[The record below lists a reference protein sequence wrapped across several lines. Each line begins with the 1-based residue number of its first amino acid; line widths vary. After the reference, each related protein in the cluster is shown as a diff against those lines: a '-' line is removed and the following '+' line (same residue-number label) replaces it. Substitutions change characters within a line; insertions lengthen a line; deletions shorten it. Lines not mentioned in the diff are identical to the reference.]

1 MSMRKGNEYETT
13 VFGKEPLW
21 TDCATLDEVQMSC
34 RVGRAVNW
42 YNYFCSEEDYKDFVV
57 DYCKRD
63 ERITKELLTKIKGMD
78 KYNPLFRSLGSIC
91 RIKSLGGRVGSKDE
105 QYFHNHYSQLLI
117 LAEREKVQVE
127 PTVTTVRPSV
137 QHYIQN
143 KICDTIGELESK
155 IDEFITT
162 SDYKQFMKSFNIEAW
177 INNNKLKSYE
187 CQAIHD
193 HYSYVIKEKQE
204 ALEGKDPQLAEA
216 YDYLGKVKLRK
227 FVELLASIVDITGQY
242 ALQKRQRKPRKKKK
256 KSAEKLIKS
265 LKYQQEDKDLGLTS
279 IDPRDII
286 GASKL
291 VVFNTKYSKV
301 CIFESDSLD
310 GFSVKGTTIQNVSK
324 GVSKTVRKPKEFF
337 KSITGGV
344 RSITNHYDGL
354 KTKES
359 EATPRIN
366 ENTIIVKAFK

>member
-1 MSMRKGNEYETT
+1 MRKGNEYETT

-21 TDCATLDEVQMSC
+21 TDCATLDEMQMSC

-57 DYCKRD
+57 EYCKND
-63 ERITKELLTKIKGMD
+63 ERITKELLVKIKGMD

-91 RIKSLGGRVGSKDE
+91 RIKTLGGRVGSKDE
-105 QYFHNHYSQLLI
+105 LYFNNHYSRLLS
-117 LAEREKVQVE
+117 LAEQEKVTQE
-127 PTVTTVRPSV
+127 PTIVPRPSV
-137 QHYIQN
+137 QVHIQN

-162 SDYKQFMKSFNIEAW
+162 SDYKQFMKSFNVEAW
-177 INNNKLKSYE
+177 INNNRLKSYE

-204 ALEGKDPQLAEA
+204 ALEGKDPQLIEA
-216 YDYLGKVKLRK
+216 YDYLGKVKLKK
-227 FVELLASIVDITGQY
+227 FVELLSIIVDVTGQY

-256 KSAEKLIKS
+256 KSAEKLVKS
-265 LKYQQEDKDLGLTS
+265 LKYQREDKDLGLTS
-279 IDPRDII
+279 VDPRDII
-286 GASKL
+286 GANKL
-291 VVFNTKYSKV
+291 VVYNTKYSKV
-301 CIFESDSLD
+301 CIFESESLD
-310 GFSVKGTTIQNVSK
+310 GFSIKGTTVQNVSK
-324 GVSKTVRKPKEFF
+324 GVCKIVRKPKDFF
-337 KSITGGV
+337 KSITGGI
-344 RSITNHYDGL
+344 RSINNHYEGL
-354 KTKES
+354 KTKEV

>member
-1 MSMRKGNEYETT
+1 MRKGNEYETT

-63 ERITKELLTKIKGMD
+63 ERIAKELLTKIKGMD

-127 PTVTTVRPSV
+127 STVTTVRPSV
-137 QHYIQN
+137 QHHIQN

-227 FVELLASIVDITGQY
+227 FVELLATIVDITGQY

-310 GFSVKGTTIQNVSK
+310 GFSIKGTTIQNVSK

-354 KTKES
+354 KTKEN

>member
-1 MSMRKGNEYETT
+1 
-13 VFGKEPLW
+13 
-21 TDCATLDEVQMSC
+21 
-34 RVGRAVNW
+34 
-42 YNYFCSEEDYKDFVV
+42 
-57 DYCKRD
+57 
-63 ERITKELLTKIKGMD
+63 
-78 KYNPLFRSLGSIC
+78 
-91 RIKSLGGRVGSKDE
+91 
-105 QYFHNHYSQLLI
+105 
-117 LAEREKVQVE
+117 
-127 PTVTTVRPSV
+127 
-137 QHYIQN
+137 
-143 KICDTIGELESK
+143 
-155 IDEFITT
+155 
-162 SDYKQFMKSFNIEAW
+162 MKSFNIEAW

-227 FVELLASIVDITGQY
+227 FVELLATIVDITGQY

-337 KSITGGV
+337 KSITGGI
-344 RSITNHYDGL
+344 RSVTNHYDGL
-354 KTKES
+354 TTKET

>member
-21 TDCATLDEVQMSC
+21 TDCSALDEMQMSC

-57 DYCKRD
+57 DYCKND

-91 RIKSLGGRVGSKDE
+91 RIKTLGGRVGSKDE
-105 QYFHNHYSQLLI
+105 RYFADHYRQLLY
-117 LAEREKVQVE
+117 LAEKEVVKE
-127 PTVTTVRPSV
+127 ATPIAVRPSV
-137 QHYIQN
+137 QEHIQN

-162 SDYKQFMKSFNIEAW
+162 SDYKQFMKSFNVEAW

-204 ALEGKDPQLAEA
+204 ALEGKDPQLTEA
-216 YDYLGKVKLRK
+216 YEYLGKVKLRK
-227 FVELLASIVDITGQY
+227 FVELLSTIVDVTGQY

-256 KSAEKLIKS
+256 KSAEKLVKS
-265 LKYQQEDKDLGLTS
+265 LKYQREDKDLGLTS

-286 GASKL
+286 GATKL
-291 VVFNTKYSKV
+291 VVYNTKYSKV
-301 CIFESDSLD
+301 CIFESESLD
-310 GFSVKGTTIQNVSK
+310 GFSIKGTTVQNVSK
-324 GVSKTVRKPKEFF
+324 GVCKIVRKPKDFF
-337 KSITGGV
+337 KSITGGI
-344 RSITNHYDGL
+344 RSINNHYEGL
-354 KTKES
+354 KTKET

>member
-1 MSMRKGNEYETT
+1 MRKGNEYETT

-21 TDCATLDEVQMSC
+21 TDCAALDEMQMSC

-42 YNYFCSEEDYKDFVV
+42 YNYFCSEEDYKDFVI
-57 DYCKRD
+57 DYCKND
-63 ERITKELLTKIKGMD
+63 ERISKELLTKIRGMD
-78 KYNPLFRSLGSIC
+78 KYNPLFRCLGSIC
-91 RIKSLGGRVGSKDE
+91 RIKTLGGRVGTKDE
-105 QYFHNHYSQLLI
+105 RYFIEHYRHLLS
-117 LAEREKVQVE
+117 LAEKEVVKEATPVI
-127 PTVTTVRPSV
+127 VRPSV
-137 QHYIQN
+137 QEHIQN

-162 SDYKQFMKSFNIEAW
+162 SDYKQFMKSFNVEAW

-216 YDYLGKVKLRK
+216 YEYLGKVKLRK
-227 FVELLASIVDITGQY
+227 FVELLSTIVDITGQY

-256 KSAEKLIKS
+256 KSAEKLVKS
-265 LKYQQEDKDLGLTS
+265 LKYQREDKDLGLTS

-286 GASKL
+286 GATKL
-291 VVFNTKYSKV
+291 VVYNTKYSKV
-301 CIFESDSLD
+301 CIFESESLD
-310 GFSVKGTTIQNVSK
+310 GFSVKGTTVQNVSK
-324 GVSKTVRKPKEFF
+324 GVCKIVRKPKDFF
-337 KSITGGV
+337 KSITGGI
-344 RSITNHYDGL
+344 RSINNHYEGL
-354 KTKES
+354 KTKET

>member
-1 MSMRKGNEYETT
+1 MSMREGNEYETT

-21 TDCATLDEVQMSC
+21 TDCAALDEMQMSC

-42 YNYFCSEEDYKDFVV
+42 YNYFCSEEDYKDFVIE
-57 DYCKRD
+57 YCKKD

-78 KYNPLFRSLGSIC
+78 KYNPLFRSLGSIW
-91 RIKSLGGRVGSKDE
+91 RIKTLGGRVGQRDE
-105 QYFHNHYSQLLI
+105 QYFSNHYMKLLS
-117 LAEREKVQVE
+117 LADKEVIKEITPV
-127 PTVTTVRPSV
+127 TVRPSV
-137 QHYIQN
+137 QEHIQN

-162 SDYKQFMKSFNIEAW
+162 SDYKQFMKSFNVEAW
-177 INNNKLKSYE
+177 INNNRLKSYE

-204 ALEGKDPQLAEA
+204 ALEGKDPQLIEA
-216 YDYLGKVKLRK
+216 YDYLGKVKLKK
-227 FVELLASIVDITGQY
+227 FVELLSIIVDVTGQY

-256 KSAEKLIKS
+256 KSAEKLVKS
-265 LKYQQEDKDLGLTS
+265 LKYQREDKDLGLTS

-286 GASKL
+286 GANKL
-291 VVFNTKYSKV
+291 VVYNTKYSKV
-301 CIFESDSLD
+301 CIFESESLD
-310 GFSVKGTTIQNVSK
+310 GFSIKGTTVQNVSK
-324 GVSKTVRKPKEFF
+324 GVCKIVRKPKDFF
-337 KSITGGV
+337 KSITGGI
-344 RSITNHYDGL
+344 RSINNHYEGL
-354 KTKES
+354 KTKEV